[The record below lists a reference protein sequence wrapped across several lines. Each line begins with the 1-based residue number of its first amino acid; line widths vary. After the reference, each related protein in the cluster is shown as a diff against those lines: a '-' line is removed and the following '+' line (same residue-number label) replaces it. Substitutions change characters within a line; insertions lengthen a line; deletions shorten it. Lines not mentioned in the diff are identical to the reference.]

1 MRYVYSAI
9 TFLAVAVLVF
19 ASSDRAMRRLNLAV
33 ISGLL
38 VMMLVLILITPNK

>member
-9 TFLAVAVLVF
+9 TFIAVAVLVF
-19 ASSDRAMRRLNLAV
+19 ASSDRAMRRLDLAV

-38 VMMLVLILITPNK
+38 LTMLVLILISE